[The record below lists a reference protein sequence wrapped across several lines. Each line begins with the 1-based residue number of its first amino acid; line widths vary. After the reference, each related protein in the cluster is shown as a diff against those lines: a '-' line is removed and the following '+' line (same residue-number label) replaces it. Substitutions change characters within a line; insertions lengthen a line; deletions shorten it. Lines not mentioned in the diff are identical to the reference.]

1 MKFKL
6 LLFVSLVSFTLQLWA
21 TGPEFRDGNLP
32 DELKLELSVYPN
44 PSTGV
49 FFLNIKSEVQQVLK
63 VKIVNLIGQPVE
75 QLEVTTNNET
85 RFDLSN
91 LPKGFY
97 FIKAEIGKQEL
108 IKRIVVQ

>member
-1 MKFKL
+1 MKLKL
-6 LLFVSLVSFTLQLWA
+6 LLFVSLVSFTLHLWA
-21 TGPEFRDGNLP
+21 TGPKTWDKNLP

-49 FFLNIKSEVQQVLK
+49 FFLNIESEVPQTLK

-75 QLEVTTNNET
+75 QREVTTNNET

-108 IKRIVVQ
+108 IKRVVIQ